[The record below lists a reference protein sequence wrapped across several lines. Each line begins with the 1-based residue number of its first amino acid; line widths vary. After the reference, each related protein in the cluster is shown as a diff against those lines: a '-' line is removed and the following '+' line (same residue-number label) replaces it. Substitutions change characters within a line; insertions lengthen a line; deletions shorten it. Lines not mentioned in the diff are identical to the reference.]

1 MKGLL
6 ITTDDRVEPV
16 DIDMQDIIENLD
28 DLPEFVR
35 RGAYISTG
43 TVLVVADTGKLRG
56 LPVNRIASA
65 MYGAQIHG
73 HTIVGDAYYFGEV
86 VDPMEGADLADLPD
100 RDSVAA
106 ALPGLAGMVP

>member
-6 ITTDDRVEPV
+6 ITTTNEVTAV
-16 DIDMQDIIENLD
+16 DIEMDDIIENLN

-35 RGAYISTG
+35 RGPYVSEG

-73 HTIVGDAYYFGEV
+73 HTVVGDVYYFGEV
-86 VDPMEGADLADLPD
+86 IDPMEGADLADLPD
-100 RDSVAA
+100 RDVVALH
-106 ALPGLAGMVP
+106 LPGLAALVP